1 MISFSGVVRLTRLE
15 QSKSLH
21 GEHLEQLN
29 LSQLL
34 KSVISW
40 KNNIVTPCLKWYI
53 HVICIYLLRQ
63 MSSQEFP
70 KLCPP
75 KLLKFILQMLI
86 LDNISV
92 ISRFF
97 LFLFMS
103 TLVPSDWMWNQP
115 SSCLWPCCCD
125 KQLDTSLGEYL
136 ATFILKKTDYTY
148 T

>member
-15 QSKSLH
+15 QSKS
-21 GEHLEQLN
+21 HLEQLN

-53 HVICIYLLRQ
+53 HVICICLLRQ

-97 LFLFMS
+97 LFLC
-103 TLVPSDWMWNQP
+103 QH
-115 SSCLWPCCCD
+115 
-125 KQLDTSLGEYL
+125 
-136 ATFILKKTDYTY
+136 
-148 T
+148 